1 MVYRLRIEAGT
12 PHERELTLDKP
23 SYRLG
28 RSKEAEI
35 VVSNKNV
42 SGLHFSLSLLGDSVQ
57 VCDLDSTNG
66 TAVNGKPI
74 KKTLLH
80 DGDVISIADTKFIFH
95 ESAANDAMQKTALYP
110 LFGDS
115 CVSKAETLL
124 VALRQRGVL
133 SAADGDTIAADIAL
147 QERNSRLIETLYT
160 LLRKALPITDRE
172 EILALL
178 LKELTTLLGLEIGGI
193 FLIEEDRFFILEN
206 GVLVSENGDTVVSKS
221 VVQTVIDSK
230 KPIVIEN
237 IGSKGDVTGFTSLLR
252 FNIKSLLCF
261 PVLDREQKVLG
272 VFYCVS
278 KKLGQLRLLENDH
291 RFLNV
296 CSTFIALVM
305 ENLQL
310 IEREKEHAYERA
322 TAVEERKFFPIIKRL
337 KQEKENLSLK
347 LGNAF
352 PETRFFGLDEETGAD
367 IRAFI
372 GKTARTGLPAL
383 ITGETGVGKS
393 LLAREIHLA
402 AKRSGPFVTI
412 DCTTIPADLLESELF
427 GHEKG
432 AFTGAHAKKAGRIH
446 AAQGGTLFI
455 DEIGDLSP
463 ALQGKLLR
471 FIQSG
476 EYEPLGG
483 SETLHSDSAVIA
495 ATNKDLKN
503 EVAQKKFRE
512 DLFYRLNVLNFE
524 LPPLRARPR
533 LIMPLALHFLRMY
546 APRLN
551 PRVSGFTDE
560 ARACILAYAWPGNIR
575 ELENT
580 VMRGLANASNA
591 LIGADDCALDRSS
604 PLESD
609 GGSPESAGTHDS
621 LDVKAARERIDKI
634 LIVKALDRTG
644 RNVSQAAKLL
654 NLSRNSLM
662 DLVKKYGL

>member
-1 MVYRLRIEAGT
+1 MVYRLHIEAGT

-28 RSKEAEI
+28 RSREADI

-42 SGLHFSLSLLGDSVQ
+42 SGLHFSLSLHGDTAQILDLG
-57 VCDLDSTNG
+57 STNG
-66 TAVNGKPI
+66 TAVNGKKI
-74 KKTLLH
+74 KKAILR

-95 ESAANDAMQKTALYP
+95 ETAADDAMQKTAMYFLS
-110 LFGDS
+110 GDS
-115 CVSKAETLL
+115 GGSKAETILA
-124 VALRQRGVL
+124 ALRQRGVL
-133 SAADGDTIAADIAL
+133 FAADCDTIAAELAL
-147 QERNSRLIETLYT
+147 RGRNSHLIETLSA
-160 LLRKALPITDRE
+160 LLQKALPVTDRE
-172 EILALL
+172 DILALL
-178 LKELTTLLGLEIGGI
+178 LKELTILLGLEIGGI
-193 FLIEEDRFFILEN
+193 FLIDEDRFFILED
-206 GVLVSENGDTVVSKS
+206 GALVSESGDTVVSKS
-221 VVQTVIDSK
+221 VVRTVIDSK
-230 KPIVIEN
+230 KPVVIEN
-237 IGSKGDVTGFTSLLR
+237 IGSDGDVAGFTSLLR

-261 PVLDREQKVLG
+261 PVLNREQKVLG

-278 KKLGQLRLLENDH
+278 KKLGQLLLLENDH

-305 ENLQL
+305 ENISL
-310 IEREKEHAYERA
+310 IENEKERAYERA
-322 TAVEERKFFPIIKRL
+322 MAVEERKFSPIIKRL

-352 PETRFFGLDEETGAD
+352 SETRFFGLDEVTGAD
-367 IRAFI
+367 IRAFTE
-372 GKTARTGLPAL
+372 KTARTGLPAL

-393 LLAREIHLA
+393 LLAREIHTA
-402 AKRSGPFVTI
+402 AKRSGPFITI

-432 AFTGAHAKKAGRIH
+432 AFTGAHAKKAGKVH
-446 AAQGGTLFI
+446 AARGGTLFI

-483 SETLHSDSAVIA
+483 SETLHSDGAVIA
-495 ATNKDLKN
+495 ATNKDLKS

-551 PRVSGFTDE
+551 PGVSGFTDE
-560 ARACILAYAWPGNIR
+560 ARACLLTYAWPGNIR

-580 VMRGLANASNA
+580 VMRGLANASEA

-604 PLESD
+604 PPPDD
-609 GGSPESAGTHDS
+609 GGSMEAVLARDS
-621 LDVKAARERIDKI
+621 LDVKAARERLDKI

-654 NLSRNSLM
+654 SLSRNSLM
-662 DLVKKYGL
+662 DLIKKYDL